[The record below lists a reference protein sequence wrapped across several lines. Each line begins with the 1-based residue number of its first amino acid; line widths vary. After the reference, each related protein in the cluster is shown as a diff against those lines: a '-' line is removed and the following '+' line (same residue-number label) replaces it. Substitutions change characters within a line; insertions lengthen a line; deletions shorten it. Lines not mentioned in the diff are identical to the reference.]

1 MRKYIILISLVLVAV
16 TSYGQWLG
24 DEDYL
29 LNFDDTST
37 LHHLKIDTLTN
48 ISNLWQVG
56 TPQKSIFTNS
66 YSIPN
71 VIVTDTVNP
80 YPTNDTSSFIIENV
94 VTGYGWILNHT
105 ASIEGYYFVNSDT
118 LSDYGMIE
126 FSPNNGISWYD
137 IVNDTTITN
146 QIFVP
151 QGWLTLSGNSNG
163 WLFFQVNLAQLG
175 MFFNIQMNDTVLF
188 RFTFISDSIQTNKD
202 GLMFDDLHFLDY
214 FEGISEIQNNNLIS
228 ISPNPTK
235 DELRI
240 HSSIVSNNKSIQ
252 ILNSIGQVIT
262 NYSNFDEETIDIRN
276 FKNGIYLL
284 KYSDGQNLSTKRFVV
299 QH

>member
-1 MRKYIILISLVLVAV
+1 MKKYIILLSLVLVAV

-29 LNFDDTST
+29 LNFEDTSSI
-37 LHHLKIDTLTN
+37 HHLKIDTLTN
-48 ISNLWQVG
+48 TNNLWQVG
-56 TPQKSIFTNS
+56 SPQKTIFTNS
-66 YSIPN
+66 FSTPN

-80 YPTNDTSSFIIENV
+80 YPTNDTSRFIIKNV
-94 VTGYGWILNHT
+94 VTGYGWLLNHT

-118 LSDYGMIE
+118 VSDYGMIE

-163 WLFFQVNLAQLG
+163 WQFFQVNLAPLG
-175 MFFNIQMNDTVLF
+175 MFFNIQLNDTVLF

-214 FEGISEIQNNNLIS
+214 FEGISEEQNNNLIS
-228 ISPNPTK
+228 ISPIPTK
-235 DELRI
+235 EELRI
-240 HSSIVSNNKSIQ
+240 YSSIDTPTNSIQ
-252 ILNSIGQVIT
+252 IMNGFGQVIT
-262 NYSNFDEETIDIRN
+262 SYSNFSGETIDIRN
-276 FKNGIYLL
+276 LKNGIYLL
-284 KYSDGQNLSTKRFVV
+284 KYSDGQYQFVKRFVV

>member
-1 MRKYIILISLVLVAV
+1 MAV
-16 TSYGQWLG
+16 
-24 DEDYL
+24 
-29 LNFDDTST
+29 
-37 LHHLKIDTLTN
+37 
-48 ISNLWQVG
+48 
-56 TPQKSIFTNS
+56 
-66 YSIPN
+66 
-71 VIVTDTVNP
+71 
-80 YPTNDTSSFIIENV
+80 
-94 VTGYGWILNHT
+94 
-105 ASIEGYYFVNSDT
+105 
-118 LSDYGMIE
+118 
-126 FSPNNGISWYD
+126 
-137 IVNDTTITN
+137 
-146 QIFVP
+146 
-151 QGWLTLSGNSNG
+151 
-163 WLFFQVNLAQLG
+163 FQVNLAQLG

-202 GLMFDDLHFLDY
+202 GLMFDDFRFLDY

-240 HSSIVSNNKSIQ
+240 HSSIVSNNKSMQ